1 MKKAPTS
8 GAKKSQPIC
17 GADLEIWFEFCPM
30 SPQAPVAQSGFQPP
44 LPRV

>member
-17 GADLEIWFEFCPM
+17 GADLEIWFEFCPL
-30 SPQAPVAQSGFQPP
+30 SPQAPRGAERLFSHRGHE
-44 LPRV
+44 